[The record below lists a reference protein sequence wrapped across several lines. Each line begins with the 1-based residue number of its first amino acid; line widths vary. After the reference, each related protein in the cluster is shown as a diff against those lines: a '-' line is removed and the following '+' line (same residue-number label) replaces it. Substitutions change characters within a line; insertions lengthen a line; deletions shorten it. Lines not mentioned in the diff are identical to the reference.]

1 MIFLYD
7 WFLTIDGEMEY
18 FWNRQVTGA
27 TILFFVNRYISLA
40 SFILTFVDYK
50 PMSDKVRDYSSLL

>member
-1 MIFLYD
+1 
-7 WFLTIDGEMEY
+7 MEY
-18 FWNRQVTGA
+18 FWSRQVTGA